1 MNVTQFEKP
10 SYKKGISI
18 CVETLGFFFRS
29 YRAMLNLFVKFFE
42 FTQGLMLTL
51 DTYQDRPPNRPVLAK
66 NLLVLLNYGGM
77 IFVLAFMILLH
88 WVASSVCLPGIYHNE
103 LQEDPDFS
111 FFYQRL
117 FFWYLTINALGQ
129 WALTVLNSVKSV
141 YSTASDLPMFNDS
154 THQDWTK
161 CTKCDQNV
169 PPRARHC
176 SICER
181 CILKRDHHCFFTGCC
196 IGFHNQRHFI
206 LWAFYGI
213 VGTAV
218 GLYYLEQYLSIHYV
232 SFLGTEFFKYF
243 LPYALVITIVGKSSF
258 YTFLA
263 IFWFYI
269 TISTGLFCV
278 YIFFW
283 QINLILNGQTS
294 YEFVKGKKIYQT
306 NFWEQMR
313 SVFGPNWAIQFLFPC
328 PWVKQEGDGISWNF
342 HNTKFL

>member
-1 MNVTQFEKP
+1 
-10 SYKKGISI
+10 
-18 CVETLGFFFRS
+18 
-29 YRAMLNLFVKFFE
+29 MLNLFVKFFE
-42 FTQGLMLTL
+42 FTQSLMLTL
-51 DTYQDRPPNRPVLAK
+51 DTYQDRPPNHRPVYTK
-66 NLLVLLNYGGM
+66 NLLVILNYGGM
-77 IFVLAFMILLH
+77 IYVLAFIILLH

-129 WALTVLNSVKSV
+129 WVLTIMNSVKSV

-213 VGTAV
+213 VGTAL

-294 YEFVKGKKIYQT
+294 YELVKGQKIYQT

-328 PWVKQEGDGISWNF
+328 PWVKQEGDGVSWNF